1 MWGGLKGSE
10 ALAKEAYGRRNR
22 QPKVLN
28 PWRAHALPYI
38 TSINSIF
45 KTNVGRPLR
54 PPKLPKQGN

>member
-1 MWGGLKGSE
+1 MWGGL
-10 ALAKEAYGRRNR
+10 YGRRNR
-22 QPKVLN
+22 QPEVLN
-28 PWRAHALPYI
+28 PWRAHAPPYI